1 MRRLYITLTAVLV
14 ALCASAAAPNSSGDY
29 YRNADGKK
37 GAALKTALC
46 GIIQTKIEKSYDY
59 LWTAFRTTDKRSD
72 GKVWD
77 MYSNIT
83 NYTFGTDQAGNFDG
97 ENQKYN
103 REHSFPKSWFGGKV
117 MPMYTDLHHM
127 YPTDGFVNNKR
138 DNYPFGEVSR
148 PTYSSAGGF
157 SKLGPCS
164 VSGYS
169 GTVFEP
175 NNEYKGDFARTYFYM
190 VTRYEEKLPD
200 WYNDNSDSR
209 ATLDG
214 NTYPGLKD
222 WQLSMLLAWAA
233 ADPVSQKETAR
244 NNAVYG
250 IQGNRNPFIDYPG
263 LEQYIWGSK
272 TNEAFSYDNYD
283 GGSGSGGQGGDTP
296 AGDTYV
302 KVTSA
307 DDLTDGQY
315 LIVYEGGS
323 VAFNGGLTTLDA
335 ANNTLSVTISD
346 NAISASAT
354 VNASAFTITAI
365 SGGYTIKS
373 ASGYYIGNAGD
384 SNALSSST
392 SQVYTNSIS
401 FDGDGNANIKSSG
414 GAYLRYNA
422 TSGQERFRYFKSS
435 TYTSQKAIQ
444 LYKFVEAEQIDPTTY
459 STPTTVPYGSS
470 FTLVNGTHFTTDGPV
485 TLSSSNEAVAT
496 VDGLTVKPNAV
507 GECIIS
513 VTYGEGTDYS
523 SSNSVFI
530 FTVTQPEGK
539 TEAYVAES
547 TETLDFTSNSWD
559 LPTTG
564 TNTTKS
570 YTNAQGY
577 TVTLA
582 ASSSYYYNA
591 QDKYLIL
598 GKSGSTLTLP
608 AFDKAVTRID
618 VIGRTGASSK
628 VKQNIYVGNTSVST
642 ETTGATG
649 TNSYIIDESHRSAGT
664 IYTLKVTNAYNT
676 QITSIIVHFAT
687 NSLTTNL
694 NASGYATYCS
704 EYPLDFTNA
713 QDYSAWQI
721 TGVNGTAIAF
731 EQVTGKVKGG
741 TGLLLKGEPGA
752 TIALTS
758 AASDNELDG
767 NLLEGTLAPTYVEA
781 DAYYGLSG
789 QTFVKVN
796 PGTVP
801 QGKALLPASVIGDSN
816 VKVLAFS
823 FDDDATAIETIDN
836 GQLTTDNGVIYNLAG
851 QRLQKL
857 QRGINIVN
865 GKKVLKR

>member
-1 MRRLYITLTAVLV
+1 MTLLLAAV
-14 ALCASAAAPNSSGDY
+14 AMCTFAAAPNSSGDY

-46 GIIQTKIEKSYDY
+46 GIIQTNIEKSYDY

-103 REHSFPKSWFGGKV
+103 REHSFPKSWFGGEV
-117 MPMYTDLHHM
+117 GPMYTDLHHM

-138 DNYPFGEVSR
+138 DNYPFGEVGNAS
-148 PTYSSAGGF
+148 YSSANGF
-157 SKLGPCS
+157 SKLGTCS

-175 NNEYKGDFARTYFYM
+175 NDEYKGDFARTYFYM

-200 WYNDNSDSR
+200 WYSNYSDSR

-214 NTYPGLKD
+214 NTYPGLKA

-233 ADPVSQKETAR
+233 DDPVSQKETAR

-283 GGSGSGGQGGDTP
+283 GGSSSGGQGGDTP

-323 VAFNGGLTTLDA
+323 LVFDGSLTSLDA
-335 ANNTLSVTISD
+335 TKNTQSVTISG

-365 SGGYTIKS
+365 SGGYSIKS
-373 ASGYYIGNAGD
+373 ASGYYIGNTSD
-384 SNALSSST
+384 SNGLSSST
-392 SQVYTNSIS
+392 TQSYTNAIS

-444 LYKFVEAEQIDPTTY
+444 LYKFVEAEQINPTTY

-470 FTLVNGTHFTTDGPV
+470 FTLVNGTHFTTDGSV

-496 VDGLTVKPNAV
+496 VDGLTVTPVAV

-513 VTYGEGTDYS
+513 VTYGEGTDYN

-577 TVTLA
+577 TVTLT

-642 ETTGATG
+642 ETTGSTG

-664 IYTLKVTNAYNT
+664 VYTLQVTNAYNT

-704 EYPLDFTNA
+704 EYPLDFTDA
-713 QDYSAWQI
+713 EDYSAWQI
-721 TGVNGTAIAF
+721 TGVNGTAITF

-758 AASDNELDG
+758 AASDNVLDG

-796 PGTVP
+796 PGTAP
-801 QGKALLPASVIGDSN
+801 KGKALLPASAIGDSN

-823 FDDDATAIETIDN
+823 FDDDATGIETIDN
-836 GQLTTDNGVIYNLAG
+836 GQQTTDNGVIYNLAG

-865 GKKVLKR
+865 GKKVLRR